1 MPTEVSIPNL
11 ATYTLWDEK
20 EGNARYEEIPV
31 SNIGYNQYETN
42 G

>member
-31 SNIGYNQYETN
+31 SNVGYNQYETN